1 MRNDLT
7 FIRRET
13 RFKLVA
19 VLTILAIIF
28 VVLTRVDN
36 MLVSFVLAFV
46 ITYLLNP
53 LVNHLERGGLSRS
66 TAIVIPFAIVG
77 VFLGLGVY
85 LLSPMVV
92 AQFKSL
98 GDELPKYTIG
108 VSELFEKTEIQA
120 RTVLGPLFQHS
131 AGEKIVAY
139 FQEMAQSMIQ
149 GLPGMAS
156 KLLTTMIL
164 APFFAFFM
172 LRDGRL
178 VMRQLLSLVP
188 NSLFELAL
196 NLVYQINQ
204 QMGGFIRA
212 RLLESAIVGFVVW
225 VGLALISFPYSVF
238 LAVFAGITNLIPYVG
253 PVIGAIPAF
262 FICFVNKDTSMTV
275 LLMSSVYFVA
285 QLIDTVVIIPL
296 VIAKIVNLHPVTVV
310 IAIIIGSQ
318 LMGILGM
325 IISIPVASAIKVT
338 STAVY
343 NHIIG
348 FRI

>member
-1 MRNDLT
+1 MRAEVT

-13 RFKLVA
+13 RFKLLA
-19 VLTILAIIF
+19 VFSILA
-28 VVLTRVDN
+28 VVFLVLLKVDN
-36 MLVSFVLAFV
+36 MLVSFLLAFV

-53 LVNHLERGGLSRS
+53 LVNNLERRGLSRS
-66 TAIVIPFAIVG
+66 TAIVIPFTISAAL
-77 VFLGLGVY
+77 FGLGVY
-85 LLSPMVV
+85 LVSPIVV
-92 AQFKSL
+92 AQFKSM
-98 GDELPKYTIG
+98 GDELPKYMSGMT
-108 VSELFEKTEIQA
+108 ELFAKTEAQA
-120 RTVLGPLFQHS
+120 KSFMGPVFQ
-131 AGEKIVAY
+131 ADTGEKLVAH
-139 FQEMAQSMIQ
+139 FQALAQSAIQ
-149 GLPGMAS
+149 GLPGIMS
-156 KLLTTMIL
+156 QLLTTMIL

-178 VMRQLLSLVP
+178 IMRQLLALVP
-188 NSLFELAL
+188 NNFFELAL
-196 NLVYQINQ
+196 NLVHQINQ

-212 RLLESAIVGFVVW
+212 RLLESTIVGFVVW
-225 VGLALISFPYSVF
+225 AGLAMIGYPYSVF
-238 LAVFAGITNLIPYVG
+238 LAVFAGITNLIPYIG

-262 FICFVNKDTSMTV
+262 FIAFVNKDTSMTI

-310 IAIIIGSQ
+310 IVIIIGSQ

-338 STAVY
+338 SSAIY

>member
-1 MRNDLT
+1 MAPELT

-13 RFKLVA
+13 RFKLFTVFA
-19 VLTILAIIF
+19 ILAIVF
-28 VVLTRVDN
+28 TVLLKVDN
-36 MLVSFVLAFV
+36 MLVSFLLAFV

-53 LVNHLERGGLSRS
+53 LVNHLERSGLSRS
-66 TAIVIPFAIVG
+66 TAIVIPFMIIG
-77 VFLGLGVY
+77 IILGLAVY
-85 LLSPMVV
+85 ILSPIVV
-92 AQFKSL
+92 SQFKSM
-98 GDELPKYTIG
+98 GEEFPKYLSG
-108 VSELFEKTEIQA
+108 VTDLFA
-120 RTVLGPLFQHS
+120 RTETQAKTFLGPLFQHS
-131 AGEKIVAY
+131 TGEKIVSY
-139 FQEMAQSMIQ
+139 MEGMAQSIIQ
-149 GLPGMAS
+149 GLPAMAS
-156 KLLTTMIL
+156 QLLTTMIL

-178 VMRQLLSLVP
+178 LSRQLLSIVP
-188 NSLFELAL
+188 NNFFELAL
-196 NLVYQINQ
+196 NLVHQINQ

-225 VGLALISFPYSVF
+225 AGLALIGFPYSVF

-253 PVIGAIPAF
+253 PVIGAVPAF
-262 FICFVNKDTSMTV
+262 FISFVNKDPSMTV

-310 IAIIIGSQ
+310 IVIIIGSQ

-338 STAVY
+338 TTAVY